1 MLKDAIMVCTD
12 GSELAQKGVQT
23 AVELA
28 KAMGVPVLG
37 MTVVTDAPAPANGLA
52 GEHEAV
58 QSILNYIA
66 QQAKAEGVPCE
77 LLAEHQEKP
86 FEGIDDVARRYDV
99 RFVVMASRGL
109 GSVGSFLL
117 GSQTQKVVATI
128 DRPVLVIR

>member
-1 MLKDAIMVCTD
+1 MVKDAIQVCSD
-12 GSELAQKGVQT
+12 GSELAQKGVRT

-28 KAMGVPVLG
+28 KAMGAPILG
-37 MTVVTDAPAPANGLA
+37 MTVVTDSPAPANGLE
-52 GEHEAV
+52 GEADSV
-58 QSILNYIA
+58 KAILHYIED
-66 QQAKAEGVPCE
+66 QAKSEGVACE

-86 FEGIDDVARRYDV
+86 YEGIDDVARRYDV